1 LRRETRQRAE
11 ASAQATAMKEFE
23 KSPPE
28 ARDLL
33 LRPIR
38 DLGLRI
44 EGSPVEKY
52 IQRLYGELDRKGL
65 KHFKPHFYLTD
76 QWGCPDEEPIVGV
89 PFYLVNPQLASLERE
104 ANDLEGDR
112 EIMRYMRHET
122 GHAFNY
128 AYELY
133 RTDEWRDL
141 FGPFRRAY
149 RDEYTPIPFSKKY
162 VRHIEGWYAQKHPD
176 EDFAETFAVW
186 LTPGSN
192 WKRKYAAWAG
202 ALRKLQYVDRVAHE
216 VADKPPT
223 KATGEI
229 DYSVDD
235 LEESLSEFYRATAP
249 DEREAI
255 ADLALD
261 TDLTDIFLEPPGED
275 GKELRAASELLAE
288 NRKAIVDKITYWTG
302 VRRSLVR
309 ILVEEM
315 QKKVG
320 EQGLLVDPQREA
332 SALVEVTAYL
342 TTLAMNFLTRGRFVH
357 P

>member
-1 LRRETRQRAE
+1 
-11 ASAQATAMKEFE
+11 MKEFE

-52 IQRLYGELDRKGL
+52 VNRLYGELEKKGL
-65 KHFKPHFYLTD
+65 KHFRPLFYLTD
-76 QWGCPDEEPIVGV
+76 QWGCPDEEPIIGV
-89 PFYLVNPQLASLERE
+89 PFYLANPHLASIER
-104 ANDLEGDR
+104 AVNDLESER
-112 EIMRYMRHET
+112 EIMRYMRHEA

-133 RTDEWRDL
+133 KTDEWRDL

-149 RDEYTPIPFSKKY
+149 LDEYRPIPFSRKF

-186 LTPGSN
+186 LTPGSS
-192 WKRKYAAWAG
+192 WKKKYAGWG

-216 VADKPPT
+216 VAERPPL
-223 KATGEI
+223 KASGEI

-235 LEESLSEFYRATAP
+235 LEESISEFYRANAP
-249 DEREAI
+249 DERESI

-261 TDLTDIFLEPPGED
+261 NDLADIFVEPPGEE
-275 GKELRAASELLAE
+275 GRELRLAAQFLAQH
-288 NRKAIVDKITYWTG
+288 RKAIVDNITYWTG

-315 QKKVG
+315 QKKIE
-320 EQGLLVDPQREA
+320 EQGLLVEPQREGA
-332 SALVEVTAYL
+332 VLVEVTAYL

>member
-1 LRRETRQRAE
+1 
-11 ASAQATAMKEFE
+11 MKEFE

-38 DLGLRI
+38 DLGLKI
-44 EGSPVEKY
+44 EGTPVEKY
-52 IQRLYGELDRKGL
+52 IQRLYGELERKGL
-65 KHFKPHFYLTD
+65 RHFRPPFYLTD
-76 QWGCPDEEPIVGV
+76 QWGCPDEEPIIGV
-89 PFYLVNPQLASLERE
+89 PFYLANPHLASIER
-104 ANDLEGDR
+104 AVNDLEGER
-112 EIMRYMRHET
+112 EIMRYMRHEA

-133 RTDEWRDL
+133 RTDEWREL

-149 RDEYTPIPFSKKY
+149 LDEYTPIPFSKKF

-176 EDFAETFAVW
+176 EDFAEAFAVW
-186 LTPGSN
+186 LTPGAS
-192 WKRKYAAWAG
+192 WKKKYATWAG
-202 ALRKLQYVDRVAHE
+202 ALRKLQYVDRMAHQ
-216 VADKPPT
+216 VADRPPS

-235 LEESLSEFYRATAP
+235 LEESLSEFYRANTP
-249 DEREAI
+249 DERESI

-261 TDLTDIFLEPPGED
+261 TDLADIFVEPPGEE
-275 GKELRAASELLAE
+275 GRTLRPAAQLLAE

-302 VRRSLVR
+302 VRRPLVK
-309 ILVEEM
+309 IMVEEM
-315 QKKVG
+315 QKKVE
-320 EQGLLVDPQREA
+320 EQGLLVDVDREET
-332 SALVEVTAYL
+332 SLVETTAYL